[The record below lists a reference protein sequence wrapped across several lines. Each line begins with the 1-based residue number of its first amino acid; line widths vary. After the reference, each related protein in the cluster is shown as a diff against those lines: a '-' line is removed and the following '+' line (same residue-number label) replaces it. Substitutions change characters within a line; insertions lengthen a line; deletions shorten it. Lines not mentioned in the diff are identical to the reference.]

1 MWMTC
6 FEILETCPATKIAAS
21 PPKLIPCA
29 KTIKASNAGYSH
41 YYGIIQYPLFD
52 FTSDFW
58 ISAQFLMYNLL
69 ESFQV

>member
-1 MWMTC
+1 MIC

-41 YYGIIQYPLFD
+41 YIWHYSIHTF
-52 FTSDFW
+52 
-58 ISAQFLMYNLL
+58 
-69 ESFQV
+69 